1 MQPSDIQSKKDSSMK
16 SFKTALLGLALA
28 AAANFASANEL
39 TDQLFLFGNMDNP
52 GTLQTYGGTLSVADY
67 KDAKGNQIYHTG
79 DTFSIDFLFNTPPSE
94 TMYDWINFMIS
105 PDTAGS
111 VSFSSAG
118 VYSATY
124 LYDPDAADKIASVY
138 TETWNNLV
146 TGYGIVNQ
154 GTYALHVAGTFLSDA
169 ASFTALAASD
179 EAAVPEPMSLALMG
193 LGLAGLA
200 ASRRRAAKPEQ
211 VAEAA

>member
-1 MQPSDIQSKKDSSMK
+1 MK

-28 AAANFASANEL
+28 AAANLASANVL
-39 TDQLFLFGNMDNP
+39 TDSFILFGNMDNP
-52 GTLQTYGGTLSVADY
+52 GTLQTYTGTVGVTDY
-67 KDAKGNQIYHTG
+67 RDEAGKQIYHAG

-94 TMYDWINFMIS
+94 AMYDWINFMVS

-111 VSFSSAG
+111 VTFSSAG

-124 LYDPDAADKIASVY
+124 LSDPDAADKIASVY
-138 TETWNNLV
+138 TETWSNLV

-154 GTYALHVAGTFLSDA
+154 GTYALHVAGTFLSDT

-200 ASRRRAAKPEQ
+200 ASRRRKAAEP